1 MALDPDEESVKWV
14 EKKFKLALLIKLV
27 SMLNWSQVKRL
38 GKLFIKDYPYKMY
51 LKGLWSLW
59 GIASNQ

>member
-1 MALDPDEESVKWV
+1 MALDPDEESVKCV

-51 LKGLWSLW
+51 L
-59 GIASNQ
+59 